1 MNQLFLQVFCAIF
14 SGATESI
21 SISNEILPFGSPL
34 TALLCLSP
42 LYIAVYKSK
51 SYKQTFWLFFLQ
63 TLTVHLLSSYWLAN
77 FHGFAAFTLGA
88 SALGTAFQGG
98 FCGIIMHV
106 FPSKISKK
114 AKLQE
119 QAGLCPYQ
127 IFKRM
132 LWFCA
137 CWVLYEYIK
146 STGALG
152 YPWGTLFMAAYKWKI
167 FTQIADITGVWGIT
181 FIYALFS
188 SLTAETIMSREYFLD
203 KTQAQNINKQFAQ
216 AAKFTLAVF
225 ALCGIY
231 GIIQISI
238 PRWPEK
244 LLNAVIVQQNI
255 DPWEGGD
262 KKSIEISK
270 KLTKKGIR
278 QLSEQGKE
286 TDLVIWSEG
295 VLSKNFPKAA
305 NYYSHFPE
313 DESLKKFIASTQTP
327 FLIGG
332 GVSLD
337 RKKRKRT
344 NSAILFDKNGIF
356 SGFYSKIQ
364 LVPFAERVPYA
375 ENPVMIFFMR
385 NVVGFYS
392 SLVPGFQYALF
403 KIPLKE
409 NQDFETPLDFNREK
423 FAEIKLDGNGNSI
436 QKERIKFSENNQE
449 NPISFLKFSTPICF
463 EDSFPSVCTNLFKLG
478 SEIFI
483 NITNDS
489 WSKTN
494 SAEMQ
499 HFIASSYLAIEYR
512 TTLLRCANSGYS
524 VAVNPSGKILYDL
537 PLFTESSMGISVP
550 IYKRQITIFSVLGNW
565 FAHILIFAVFSYI
578 IFSAVKDI
586 SFINKKK
593 IRKFLK
599 KTIRKLK

>member
-21 SISNEILPFGSPL
+21 SISNEILPFGSPF
-34 TALLCLSP
+34 TALFCLSP

-51 SYKQTFWLFFLQ
+51 SYKQTFWLFFIQ

-106 FPSKISKK
+106 FPSKISKTK
-114 AKLQE
+114 KLQE
-119 QAGLCPYQ
+119 QSGLCPYQ
-127 IFKRM
+127 IFKRI

-137 CWVLYEYIK
+137 CWILYEYIK

-152 YPWGTLFMAAYKWKI
+152 YPWGTLFMAAYSWKI

-181 FIYALFS
+181 FLYALFS
-188 SLTAETIMSREYFLD
+188 SLAAEVIMRCE
-203 KTQAQNINKQFAQ
+203 TQAKNANKQLVQ
-216 AAKFTLAVF
+216 AAKFTAAVF

-231 GIIQISI
+231 GVIQILT

-313 DESLKKFIASTQTP
+313 DESLKEFIASTQTP

-337 RKKRKRT
+337 RKKRRRT

-364 LVPFAERVPYA
+364 LVPFAERIPYA
-375 ENPVMIFFMR
+375 ENPVMNFFMKD
-385 NVVGFYS
+385 VVGFYS

-403 KIPLKE
+403 KIPLKG
-409 NQDFETPLDFNREK
+409 NQEFETPLDFNREK
-423 FAEIKLDGNGNSI
+423 FAEIKLDKNGNSI

-524 VAVNPSGKILYDL
+524 VAVAPTGKILYEL
-537 PLFTESSMGISVP
+537 PLFKEDSMGISVP
-550 IYKRQITIFSVLGNW
+550 IYKRKITIFSVMGDW
-565 FAHILIFAVFSYI
+565 FAYIFIFAVFLCI
-578 IFSAVKDI
+578 IFCILKDSI
-586 SFINKKK
+586 FVNRRI

>member
-1 MNQLFLQVFCAIF
+1 
-14 SGATESI
+14 
-21 SISNEILPFGSPL
+21 
-34 TALLCLSP
+34 

-51 SYKQTFWLFFLQ
+51 SYKQTFFLFFIQ

-106 FPSKISKK
+106 FPSKISKTK
-114 AKLQE
+114 KLQE
-119 QAGLCPYQ
+119 QSGLCPYQ
-127 IFKRM
+127 IFKRI

-137 CWVLYEYIK
+137 CWILYEYIK

-152 YPWGTLFMAAYKWKI
+152 YPWGTLFMAAYSWKI

-181 FIYALFS
+181 FLYALFS
-188 SLTAETIMSREYFLD
+188 SLAAEVIMRCENFLD
-203 KTQAQNINKQFAQ
+203 KTQAKNVNKQLAQ
-216 AAKFTLAVF
+216 AAKFTAAVF

-231 GIIQISI
+231 GVIQILT

-313 DESLKKFIASTQTP
+313 DESLKEFIASTQTP

-337 RKKRKRT
+337 RKKRRRT

-364 LVPFAERVPYA
+364 LVPFAERIPYA
-375 ENPVMIFFMR
+375 ENPVMNFFMKD
-385 NVVGFYS
+385 VVGFYS

-403 KIPLKE
+403 KIPLKG
-409 NQDFETPLDFNREK
+409 NQEFETPLDFKREK
-423 FAEIKLDGNGNSI
+423 FAEIKLDKNGNSI

-524 VAVNPSGKILYDL
+524 VAVAPTGKILYEL
-537 PLFTESSMGISVP
+537 PLFKEDSMGISVP
-550 IYKRQITIFSVLGNW
+550 IYKRKITFFSVMGDW
-565 FAHILIFAVFSYI
+565 FAYIFIFAVFLCI
-578 IFSAVKDI
+578 IFCILKDSI
-586 SFINKKK
+586 FVNRRI

-599 KTIRKLK
+599 KIIRKLK